1 MRAIGYLL
9 YLVLI
14 AFHEVI
20 LRGGTSI
27 AGVSINL
34 PAIIV
39 FSVALYRSEAE
50 AVWFALAAALVM
62 SAGTPLIMGYQVL
75 TMVFI
80 SLTIYHAREQ
90 LNVEALVTRLALL
103 IAGVLLHN
111 ILTLAMSRP
120 SDFFYQLW
128 RFSLTGTIYTGAVA
142 YLIYTVIVD
151 RFSTR
156 RSRSAY

>member
-9 YLVLI
+9 YLILI

-50 AVWFALAAALVM
+50 AVWFALIAAMVISLLIGEVVDAALELLQE
-62 SAGTPLIMGYQVL
+62 T
-75 TMVFI
+75 
-80 SLTIYHAREQ
+80 
-90 LNVEALVTRLALL
+90 LNLKR
-103 IAGVLLHN
+103 
-111 ILTLAMSRP
+111 
-120 SDFFYQLW
+120 
-128 RFSLTGTIYTGAVA
+128 
-142 YLIYTVIVD
+142 
-151 RFSTR
+151 
-156 RSRSAY
+156 

>member
-20 LRGGTSI
+20 LRGATSI

-39 FSVALYRSEAE
+39 FSVALHRSEAE
-50 AVWFALAAALVM
+50 AVWFAFAAAMVM
-62 SAGTPLIMGYQVL
+62 SAGAPLSMGFQVL
-75 TMVFI
+75 SMVLI
-80 SLTIYHAREQ
+80 SLAIYHAREQ
-90 LNVEALVTRLALL
+90 LNAEALVTQLVML
-103 IAGVLLHN
+103 IAGILIHN
-111 ILTLAMSRP
+111 SLELAFTRP
-120 SDFFYQLW
+120 SDFWYQML

-142 YLIYTVIVD
+142 YLIYTIILG
-151 RFSTR
+151 RFSGR
-156 RSRSAY
+156 RSRALF